1 MYEGQP
7 SPPPESTRP
16 NIDAAKLW
24 SGGAATAV
32 VTALIAVV
40 GILIARGLLDI
51 FILAPSEKGSWDAA
65 SATTYAICAAA
76 GALVATALMHLLLLT
91 TPRPEL
97 FFGWIMLLVA
107 VVVGVW
113 PFTTGAD
120 LENQIAT
127 AALNVVIVLAGWS
140 LIAGTAH
147 RVVRPAAR
155 EAY

>member
-1 MYEGQP
+1 MHEGQTTPPQSPRP
-7 SPPPESTRP
+7 SV
-16 NIDAAKLW
+16 DAAKLW

-40 GILIARGLLDI
+40 GILIARGVLDI
-51 FILAPSEKGSWDAA
+51 FILAPSEKGAWDAA
-65 SATTYAICAAA
+65 SAGSYAICAAA

-91 TPRPEL
+91 TPRPGL
-97 FFGWIMLLVA
+97 FFGWIMFLVA

-127 AALNVVIVLAGWS
+127 GALNVVIVLAAWS
-140 LIAGTAH
+140 LISGTAH
-147 RVVRPAAR
+147 RVVRQDAR
-155 EAY
+155 SSY